1 MKVYLVATDTPE
13 GVLYWVGD
21 NDWVYDPVNA
31 SWTDDKGLAEMEA
44 DQWSDYWAMKVMESR
59 PMSPTFPRRSWN
71 HKRSLNIA
79 SAGLRADGV
88 GGMDAHVLRAG

>member
-44 DQWSDYWAMKVMESR
+44 DQWSDYWAMKGYG
-59 PMSPTFPRRSWN
+59 
-71 HKRSLNIA
+71 K
-79 SAGLRADGV
+79 SAYVADFSE
-88 GGMDAHVLRAG
+88 AELEP